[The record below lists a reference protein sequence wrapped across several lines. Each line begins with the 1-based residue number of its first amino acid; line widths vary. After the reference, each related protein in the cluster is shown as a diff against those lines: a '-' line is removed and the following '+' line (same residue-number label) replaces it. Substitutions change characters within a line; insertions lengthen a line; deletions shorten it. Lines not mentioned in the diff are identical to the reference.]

1 MSVRC
6 AIGVIDTPGSI
17 NVPQWTTVRW
27 ACTGITPSSHPA
39 RMKRIKRRMG
49 MGSSLVAER

>member
-49 MGSSLVAER
+49 MGSSLVAKR